1 MEPEEDLAMASRG
14 VHFAITAEQLKALLE
29 ADEDGTIQEIIEE
42 IEEAW
47 DSDNLAESDKAWDAM
62 HRILTDGQLEFGDPD
77 QPLSQCVLGPRQLH
91 EDDDH
96 IVSLVL
102 PAEVP
107 AVAKALEGVTQD
119 WFREQ
124 YENVVPKDYAPE
136 YGPEDLEHTWSNF
149 QDVRRLFQKAAQRKR
164 AVVFTT
170 AQ

>member
-1 MEPEEDLAMASRG
+1 MDRGGLEMATRG
-14 VHFAITAEQLKALLE
+14 VHFAITAEQMKELLE

-47 DSDNLAESDKAWDAM
+47 DTDYLAESDKAWDAM

-77 QPLSQCVLGPRQLH
+77 QPLSLCVLGPRQLH
-91 EDDDH
+91 EDDDY

-107 AVAKALEGVTQD
+107 AVAKALEGVSEE
-119 WFREQ
+119 WFRQQ
-124 YENVVPKDYAPE
+124 YETVVPKDYAPE
-136 YGPEDLEHTWSNF
+136 YGPEDLAYTWSNF
-149 QDVRRLFQKAAQRKR
+149 QDVRKLFQKAAKSKR